1 MKKGPIPAWLNE
13 ATGYSS
19 LRVGPSP
26 LHSPHDRLFKGFV
39 KTKEPDI
46 ENQTKPLL
54 YFSGMLTMWSTLF
67 VQWPHLSPRT
77 ILYWVA
83 RLNTRHI
90 LSNIKRPLK
99 PFHMLSAVVVALLD
113 SGFLLPLSVPCP
125 GANR

>member
-46 ENQTKPLL
+46 GNQTKPLL

-67 VQWPHLSPRT
+67 IR
-77 ILYWVA
+77 
-83 RLNTRHI
+83 
-90 LSNIKRPLK
+90 
-99 PFHMLSAVVVALLD
+99 
-113 SGFLLPLSVPCP
+113 
-125 GANR
+125 